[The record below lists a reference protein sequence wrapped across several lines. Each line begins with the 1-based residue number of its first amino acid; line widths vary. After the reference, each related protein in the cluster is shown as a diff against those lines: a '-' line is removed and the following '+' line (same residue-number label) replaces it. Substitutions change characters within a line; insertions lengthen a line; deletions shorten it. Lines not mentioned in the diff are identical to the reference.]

1 MSISNNESNS
11 IPFLDLVTPHVELE
25 QELTEVFRKALRT
38 AGFIG
43 GPMVEE
49 FEKAFAT
56 FCETSHSVAVSSG
69 TDALR
74 FALMASGVK
83 PGDVVVTVPHTFI
96 ATTEAISQAAALPE
110 FVDIDERTYNM
121 DPAKLAEYLE
131 EQCTVDDAGR
141 LLSRRSG
148 RPVTAVVPV
157 HLYGQMADMDAI
169 LELADRYRLVVI
181 EDACQAHGAEYFSK
195 KNNRWMK
202 AGSMGRAA
210 AFSFYPGKNLG
221 ACGEAGAATTN
232 DAAIAKTMKMLRD
245 HGQATKYYH
254 DLEGYNGRLDAIQAG
269 LLHVKLAHLPKW
281 NTQRRERAAEYKC
294 LLESA
299 ETAVV
304 APYEPSWSRA
314 VYHLYVVRSADREGL
329 MEHLKKAGIG
339 TGIHYPIPLHLQKAY
354 KAMGYSVGD
363 FPVTEKAAAE
373 IVSLPMFPQLIEE
386 QQSRVVHE
394 ILNFTSAA
402 AQKDVETEPVSLT
415 AESRRTRVYR

>member
-1 MSISNNESNS
+1 MSVSNTPNS

-25 QELTEVFRKALRT
+25 QQLTEVFRRALRT

-49 FEKAFAT
+49 FEKVFAT
-56 FCETSHSVAVSSG
+56 FCDASHSVAVSSG

-96 ATTEAISQAAALPE
+96 ATTEAISQAGALPE
-110 FVDIDERTYNM
+110 FVDIDERTYNL

-131 EQCTVDDAGR
+131 TQCTVDDAGR
-141 LLSRRSG
+141 LMSRRSG

-157 HLYGQMADMDAI
+157 HLYGQMADMDPI
-169 LELADRYRLVVI
+169 LELAERYRLVVI

-195 KNNRWMK
+195 KQNRWMK

-254 DLEGYNGRLDAIQAG
+254 DVEGYNGRLDAIQAG

-281 NTQRRERAAEYKC
+281 NAQRRDRAAEYKR
-294 LLESA
+294 LLE
-299 ETAVV
+299 TADTTLVL
-304 APYEPSWSRA
+304 PYEPSWSRA
-314 VYHLYVVRSADREGL
+314 VYHLYVVRTADREGL
-329 MEHLKKAGIG
+329 MDHLKKAGIG

-354 KAMGYSVGD
+354 TSMNYRHGD

-373 IVSLPMFPQLIEE
+373 IVSLPMFPHLGRA
-386 QQSRVVHE
+386 QQEYVVE
-394 ILNFTSAA
+394 VIANYL
-402 AQKDVETEPVSLT
+402 SLDSKT
-415 AESRRTRVYR
+415 AGSPPSHAGVV